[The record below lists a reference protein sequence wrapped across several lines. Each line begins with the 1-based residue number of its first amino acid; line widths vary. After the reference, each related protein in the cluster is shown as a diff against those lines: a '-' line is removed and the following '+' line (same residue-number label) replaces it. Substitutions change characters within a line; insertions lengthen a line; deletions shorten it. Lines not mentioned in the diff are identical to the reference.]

1 MFTLESKKPDATRL
15 TQYSKGSGCGC
26 KVAPAVLAEILSG
39 SKTGHTIDPLLLVGN
54 DTSDDAAVY
63 DLGNGTAL
71 ISTTDFFTP
80 IVDDAY
86 DYGRIAAANAI
97 SDVYA
102 MGGRPL
108 MAIAVMGLPVEKLPA
123 DIAREIIRG
132 AKETCAKAGITLAG
146 GHTIDAPEPFFGLS
160 VNGTVAVKDLKRN
173 STAQVG
179 DALYLTKPI
188 GVGMMA
194 TALKR
199 GLRTADAIR
208 PAIEQMATLN
218 DFGAVAAAYDYV
230 HAMTD
235 VTGFG
240 LLGHLIEM
248 CEGSDLSAQ
257 VDYGQV
263 PLLDGVK
270 ELTAAYVY
278 ADNTMRNWKSYE
290 AKVAGVDGERLL
302 TLCDPQ
308 TSGGLLI
315 AVAPEAEQVFRLGA
329 SEAGQ
334 AVWRVG
340 QLVERGDKVVT
351 VVD

>member
-1 MFTLESKKPDATRL
+1 MFTLEGKKPDATRL

-132 AKETCAKAGITLAG
+132 AKDTCAKAGITLAG

-160 VNGTVAVKDLKRN
+160 VNGIVAIKDLKRN
-173 STAQVG
+173 STGKVG
-179 DALYLTKPI
+179 DVLYLTKPI

-199 GLRTADAIR
+199 GLKTADEIR
-208 PAIEQMATLN
+208 SAIEQMATLN
-218 DFGAVAAAYDYV
+218 SFGAVAPQYDYV

-248 CEGSDLSAQ
+248 CEGSGLSAQ

-290 AKVAGVDGERLL
+290 AKVVGVDGESLL

-315 AVAPEAEQVFRLGA
+315 AVAPEAEHDFRLGA
-329 SEAGQ
+329 EAAGQ

-340 QLVERGDKVVT
+340 QLVERGEKVVT
-351 VVD
+351 VAH